1 MKNIEKKILEL
12 IKQNEM
18 ITNSEISHLLGISEK
33 EVAAVIRNISDSRS
47 KILIVDDEMDMLLP
61 LKMSLEIEN
70 YIVVEAYNGKEAIEK
85 AKTEL
90 PDLILLDLMLPEIDG
105 YEVCDQL
112 RKGSST
118 KNIPIIM
125 LTAKD
130 AVREKVKGL
139 ETGAEDFITKPFN
152 LKELKARISS
162 VLRRSRNIIS

>member
-1 MKNIEKKILEL
+1 MKDIEKKIFEL
-12 IKQNEM
+12 VKQNEM
-18 ITNSEISHLLGISEK
+18 ISNSEISHLLGISEK
-33 EVAAVIRNISDSRS
+33 EVEAVIRNISDSRS

-61 LKMSLEIEN
+61 LKKSLEIEN
-70 YIVVEAYNGKEAIEK
+70 YVVIDAYNGKEAIEK
-85 AKTEL
+85 ANTEL

-112 RKGSST
+112 RKESNT

-130 AVREKVKGL
+130 TVREKVRGL
-139 ETGAEDFITKPFN
+139 ETGADDFVTKPFN

-162 VLRRSRNIIS
+162 VLRRSRNM